1 MSIAALRCPAGR
13 AVFVASTG
21 KRALSGAAV
30 ALTMQQSSPVA
41 VGGKMGL
48 SSVGCVCVAPSLDGG
63 TRTAQKNQLSP
74 PLCVI
79 RLLKQRRSYSSLTG
93 NSRSASSRVV
103 SGSLQELGK
112 NHPATRVFSSSLK
125 RDYYDVLGVRQNAN
139 KGEIKK
145 AYFKLAKKYHPDAN
159 KWFCVT
165 RIWPFLL
172 HILHHIACQ
181 ISHFGERQNGSR
193 QIQRS
198 YWSLRSLV

>member
-30 ALTMQQSSPVA
+30 ALTMQQSSPMA
-41 VGGKMGL
+41 VGGRMGL

-103 SGSLQELGK
+103 SESLQELGN

-159 KWFCVT
+159 KV
-165 RIWPFLL
+165 RAI
-172 HILHHIACQ
+172 
-181 ISHFGERQNGSR
+181 
-193 QIQRS
+193 
-198 YWSLRSLV
+198 V